1 MSDWLDVAGKK
12 VIVTGGS
19 SGIGASI
26 IDELLGQGVVVANFD
41 LQPGKVAHENLHY
54 FQTDISDRKQ
64 VEENVAKVEEAL
76 GQIDGL
82 VNNAG
87 INVPRLLVDEED
99 PHGPF
104 ELSDAVFDKMLVIN
118 QKGLFLMTQAVART
132 MVKNQAGV
140 IINMSSECGLEG
152 SEGQSPYAATKAAV
166 NSFTRSWS
174 KELGK
179 QGIRVV
185 GIAPGIMEETG
196 LRTEAYE
203 TALAYTRG
211 ITVED
216 LRKNYDKTTT
226 IPLGRSGKLS
236 EVADLVCYYLS
247 DRSSYITGVTTNVA
261 GGKTR
266 G

>member
-1 MSDWLDVAGKK
+1 M
-12 VIVTGGS
+12 IVTGGS

-26 IDELLGQGVVVANFD
+26 IDELLDQGVIVVNFD
-41 LQPGKVAHENLHY
+41 LQPGKVTHDNLYY
-54 FQTDISDRKQ
+54 FQTDISDRQQ
-64 VEENVAKVEEAL
+64 VEENVSKVVEEFDR
-76 GQIDGL
+76 IDGL

-87 INVPRLLVDEED
+87 INVPRLLVDKEN
-99 PHGPF
+99 PHGQF
-104 ELSDAVFDKMLVIN
+104 ELSDEVFDKMMAIN

-132 MVKNQAGV
+132 MMKSHEGV

-185 GIAPGIMEETG
+185 GVAPGIMEETG

-211 ITVED
+211 ITVEE

-247 DRSSYITGVTTNVA
+247 NRSSYITGVTTNIA

>member
-1 MSDWLDVAGKK
+1 M
-12 VIVTGGS
+12 IVTGGS

-26 IDELLGQGVVVANFD
+26 IDELLEQGVVVANFD
-41 LQPGKVAHENLHY
+41 LQPGKVVHENLYY
-54 FQTDISDRKQ
+54 FQTDISDRQQ
-64 VEENVAKVEEAL
+64 VEENVTKVIEEF

-87 INVPRLLVDEED
+87 INVPRLLVDEEN
-99 PHGPF
+99 PHGQF
-104 ELSDAVFDKMLVIN
+104 ELSDEVFDKMMAIN
-118 QKGLFLMTQAVART
+118 QKGLYLMTQAVART
-132 MVKNQAGV
+132 MMPRHEGV

-211 ITVED
+211 
-216 LRKNYDKTTT
+216 LRLKSFVKTM
-226 IPLGRSGKLS
+226 IKQRQSPWGAAG
-236 EVADLVCYYLS
+236 
-247 DRSSYITGVTTNVA
+247 SSVKSLI
-261 GGKTR
+261 
-266 G
+266 